1 MALQMQKSFSN
12 YGFSASSAY
21 FKVGNLTVF
30 DTSTGWSVKF
40 EVKTYFSAS
49 AKTNGSA
56 PIESQYYTMTYD
68 TSSATQSEYNIV
80 KCAYEHLKTLSEF
93 SGATNV

>member
-21 FKVGNLTVF
+21 FKVGHLTVI
-30 DTSTGWSVKF
+30 SKSSGWAVKF
-40 EVKTYFSAS
+40 ELKTYFSSS
-49 AKTNGSA
+49 AKSNGSA
-56 PIESQYYTMTYD
+56 PLETRYYTMDYD
-68 TSSATQSEYNIV
+68 TSSSTQSEYNVV

-93 SGATNV
+93 SGATDV